1 MIGHKIYQSLSSR
14 DFRLIITSRK
24 AKNKLPYIFNNSDFI
39 PIDILDNSIEPVLD
53 KFFQITS
60 SIVLELLLEE
70 SKIKN

>member
-14 DFRLIITSRK
+14 DFRLIITSK
-24 AKNKLPYIFNNSDFI
+24 KSKNKLPYIFNNSDFI

-53 KFFQITS
+53 KFSQITS